1 MIVKEIKTERGR
13 ARIRVEE
20 HVCAYC
26 GQDVDPRD
34 PGAHVAVCT
43 RHPAYKYKQALERL
57 LLRIDEIERLAAVAG
72 SRHIDD
78 AHIEDLLHE
87 ATTSARREAFGPAR
101 PARNGEDYHG

>member
-1 MIVKEIKTERGR
+1 MISVKEIRTESGR

-26 GQDVDPRD
+26 GQGVDPKD

-57 LLRIDEIERLAAVAG
+57 LLRIDEIENIA
-72 SRHIDD
+72 RHLHQP
-78 AHIEDLLHE
+78 HIEHLLYG
-87 ATTSARREAFGPAR
+87 ATTDARREAFGPAR
-101 PARNGEDYHG
+101 PARNGEDYSS